1 MKKFGMTVMLALV
14 GIIFGASNAMADDFQ
29 CTGTV
34 GSIRV
39 ENVNV
44 PQGASCTLTERECK
58 GMCLSDSRHRSPRT
72 ERGSAAISKAKATRE
87 LPSKAEHG

>member
-39 ENVNV
+39 EKVNV
-44 PQGASCTLTERECK
+44 PQGASCTLN
-58 GMCLSDSRHRSPRT
+58 G
-72 ERGSAAISKAKATRE
+72 TRVQ
-87 LPSKAEHG
+87 GNVFVRQ